1 MVLETLI
8 IQGAVNIFLPAL
20 SQDEILFLEKFNIS
34 TSWLYYRKKLNIQ
47 ISFLIFLKTILVFIS
62 VDFITCIT
70 FGLYFSFFTFLH
82 SIL

>member
-34 TSWLYYRKKLNIQ
+34 TSWLYYRKKIKYTNKLP
-47 ISFLIFLKTILVFIS
+47 
-62 VDFITCIT
+62 
-70 FGLYFSFFTFLH
+70 YFFKNHIGIHFC
-82 SIL
+82 